1 VVAFTKP
8 KVAVLKPFGF
18 VPVGSAAGIPIAA
31 FTDLLYAGKDVNTVL
46 READEKMT
54 KVIAEELQKLK

>member
-1 VVAFTKP
+1 
-8 KVAVLKPFGF
+8 
-18 VPVGSAAGIPIAA
+18 PVGSAAGIPIAA